1 MELNKNENT
10 IQQDLWD
17 IVKAVIWGKFI
28 NLSAYI
34 KKIRKSWT
42 KKLDKQEQI
51 KFKPR
56 WQQEIIKTWNQWNRN
71 KETMALRAGSL
82 RR

>member
-10 IQQDLWD
+10 TQQNLWD
-17 IVKAVIWGKFI
+17 IVKAVIWEKFI

-42 KKLDKQEQI
+42 KKLDKQKQI

-56 WQQEIIKTWNQWNRN
+56 WQQEIIRTWNQWNRN